1 MQSRKNFRYKL
12 HRTPNDTQ
20 ITQHKLRVAFSYL
33 ERNYI
38 LNEWEYDLKDYAGRG
53 GLVPGRVVLRISS
66 YRPDR
71 MGPKITPP
79 QKKKKP
85 CVPNFRAINI
95 SRGTSRPGYEGTI
108 KNLKIVWIPPSPQK
122 KPYLSQA
129 TQKNPEIGNFKPQK
143 ILGSS
148 LWLEIRSTP
157 RFPGGWWAT
166 EEDNTRS
173 TEICIILQIIR
184 KPDPINV
191 SLFI

>member
-1 MQSRKNFRYKL
+1 M
-12 HRTPNDTQ
+12 
-20 ITQHKLRVAFSYL
+20 
-33 ERNYI
+33 
-38 LNEWEYDLKDYAGRG
+38 
-53 GLVPGRVVLRISS
+53 
-66 YRPDR
+66 
-71 MGPKITPP
+71 
-79 QKKKKP
+79 
-85 CVPNFRAINI
+85 PNFRAINI

-108 KNLKIVWIPPSPQK
+108 KNLKIVWIPPPPSPPK

-143 ILGSS
+143 ILRSS
-148 LWLEIRSTP
+148 LWLEIRITA

-184 KPDPINV
+184 KPDPIIV